1 MPCRLIKTAPG
12 IKNRKITTI
21 VTNLPPLP
29 RQIAL
34 DLGHTPQPSLSNF
47 ISTGNENLSNTLKSL
62 QESWQQTSNLADP
75 LQIDMRMIHAW
86 GISGSGRTH
95 LLQAMYL
102 KALEVGVDAFM
113 LNQDS
118 TNDDWRA
125 AGKVIETGS
134 LAILCVDDIDHL
146 DEFSQGA
153 LFRLHNLIKDTPK
166 QSLITASL
174 VPPANLELRED
185 LRTRLAW
192 GLVFQ
197 MHALSDGEKLQAL
210 QQAAQ
215 ARGLNLSTDVA
226 PWLLRH
232 FHRDMPS
239 LMSLLEALDAYS
251 LETKRAITL
260 PLVKEMLAQKN

>member
-1 MPCRLIKTAPG
+1 
-12 IKNRKITTI
+12 

-34 DLGHTPQPSLSNF
+34 DLGHIPKPSLDNF
-47 ISTGNENLSNTLKSL
+47 IATGNENLSTLLKSL
-62 QESWQQTSNLADP
+62 QDSWQQTDGSTDP
-75 LQIDMRMIHAW
+75 LRVDMRMIHAW
-86 GISGSGRTH
+86 GASGSGRTH
-95 LLQAMYL
+95 ILQAMYL
-102 KALEVGVDAFM
+102 KGIEQGIDAFL
-113 LNQDS
+113 LNQES
-118 TNDDWRA
+118 TPDDWRM
-125 AGKVIETGS
+125 AGKKIEDQS
-134 LAILCVDDIDHL
+134 NSPAILCVDDIDHL
-146 DEFSQGA
+146 DEFAQGA
-153 LFRLHNLIKDTPK
+153 LFRLHNLIKDSPK
-166 QSLITASL
+166 QSLITTSL
-174 VPPANLELRED
+174 LPPANLELRKD

-210 QQAAQ
+210 QQAAL
-215 ARGLNLSTDVA
+215 ARGLNLSTEVA

-260 PLVKEMLAQKN
+260 PLVKEMLAHKN

>member
-1 MPCRLIKTAPG
+1 
-12 IKNRKITTI
+12 

-34 DLGHTPQPSLSNF
+34 DLGHTPKPSLGNF
-47 ISTGNENLSNTLKSL
+47 IATGNENLSAILKSL
-62 QESWQQTSNLADP
+62 QDSWLQVDNSTDP
-75 LQIDMRMIHAW
+75 LRVDMRMIHAW
-86 GISGSGRTH
+86 GVSGSGRTH
-95 LLQAMYL
+95 ILQAMYL
-102 KALEVGVDAFM
+102 KGVELGIDAFS

-118 TNDDWRA
+118 SPDDWRT
-125 AGKVIETGS
+125 AGKAIEENSTS
-134 LAILCVDDIDHL
+134 PVILCVDDIDHL
-146 DEFSQGA
+146 DEFAQGA
-153 LFRLHNLIKDTPK
+153 LFRLHNLIKESSK
-166 QSLITASL
+166 QSLVTTSL
-174 VPPANLELRED
+174 LPPANLQLRED

-210 QQAAQ
+210 QQAAL
-215 ARGLNLSTDVA
+215 ARGLNLSAEVA